1 MQTGIRLLLSLFL
14 YTVLCIALA
23 SFLFVCLRIFAA
35 SIVTETFYF
44 GMLSYVIIIVWSIK
58 LSCLYDNNDNNMV
71 DQTKLRVWKAIPLYE
86 FKFVSVR
93 MFEVF

>member
-1 MQTGIRLLLSLFL
+1 M
-14 YTVLCIALA
+14 
-23 SFLFVCLRIFAA
+23 
-35 SIVTETFYF
+35 
-44 GMLSYVIIIVWSIK
+44 IITVWSIK

-71 DQTKLRVWKAIPLYE
+71 DQTKLLVWKAIPLYE

>member
-1 MQTGIRLLLSLFL
+1 MQTGIQLLLSLFL

-23 SFLFVCLRIFAA
+23 CFLLVCFRIFAA

-58 LSCLYDNNDNNMV
+58 LSCLYDNNNMF
-71 DQTKLRVWKAIPLYE
+71 DQTKLLVWKAIPLYE